1 MKFFYIPKQMVN
13 GREYETTFHIDF
25 DIAEHYGMEDVIDT
39 FKRAFKEWK
48 KDIEYV
54 TELGIVMNERC
65 WFWYHHG
72 REELSKYY
80 ADRWYEIKDYVYKAK
95 CFKEEDRNYFFKMTD

>member
-1 MKFFYIPKQMVN
+1 MFYIPETMPN
-13 GREYETTFHIDF
+13 GIPYKTTFHMDF
-25 DIAEHYGMEDVIDT
+25 DIAEHFGMKGVKDT

-48 KDIEYV
+48 KDIEFV

-65 WFWYHHG
+65 WFWYQHG
-72 REELSKYY
+72 QEKLSKYY
-80 ADRWYEIKDYVYKAK
+80 AERWCEIKDYVYKAK

>member
-1 MKFFYIPKQMVN
+1 MFYIPETMPN
-13 GREYETTFHIDF
+13 GIPYETTFHMDF
-25 DIAEHYGMEDVIDT
+25 DIAEHFGMKGVKDT

-48 KDIEYV
+48 KDIEFV

-65 WFWYHHG
+65 WFWDQHG
-72 REELSKYY
+72 QEELSKYY
-80 ADRWYEIKDYVYKAK
+80 AERWYEIEDYVYKAK

>member
-1 MKFFYIPKQMVN
+1 MYYIPKTMPN
-13 GREYETTFHIDF
+13 GMTYETTFHMDF
-25 DIAEHYGMEDVIDT
+25 DIAEHFGMKGVIDT

-48 KDIEYV
+48 NDIEYV

-72 REELSKYY
+72 QEELSKYY
-80 ADRWYEIKDYVYKAK
+80 AERWCEIKDYIYKAK